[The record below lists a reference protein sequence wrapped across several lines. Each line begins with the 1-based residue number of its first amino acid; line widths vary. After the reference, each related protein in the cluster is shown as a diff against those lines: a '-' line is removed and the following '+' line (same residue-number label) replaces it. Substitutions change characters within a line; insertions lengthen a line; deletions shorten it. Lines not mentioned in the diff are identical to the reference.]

1 MSSDDFLLH
10 RMCAT
15 STTPLECIQ
24 SIVSE
29 HPRSR
34 RIIDAKGW
42 LPLHHALS
50 LGKQSSFGI
59 VEYLLEIYED
69 GSKRP
74 VEHGRTCLHLAVLSH
89 CSSFIVAM
97 LLNVWPEG
105 ALVKTNILEQTPLH
119 YSVRYGCT
127 IDTVRMLTDANR
139 ELLKE
144 QDGTGRL
151 PLHVALRNRCSQ
163 DVINWILKKDPTAT
177 THSDKCGY
185 YPAAVAVLAGSRLPA
200 LRLVIDTWGGAL
212 LEVTRDGDSL
222 MHTACRASSPP
233 ILKYLLHIGI
243 STNILNHKGM
253 KPHQCLPKRPR
264 KSNPKKSILGVDRTT
279 IMNCLVQITKA
290 RRSWNPQTHQLF
302 PPEFRSVSK
311 MLAMYSLR
319 LERKLVVHY
328 RENNPAYLRE
338 FFIFFLVVGHQHC
351 TVVTKQVFSCF
362 LVFLSSCFLVSLFPC
377 RFTLST
383 HLEIF
388 GPQLV

>member
-1 MSSDDFLLH
+1 
-10 RMCAT
+10 
-15 STTPLECIQ
+15 
-24 SIVSE
+24 
-29 HPRSR
+29 
-34 RIIDAKGW
+34 
-42 LPLHHALS
+42 
-50 LGKQSSFGI
+50 
-59 VEYLLEIYED
+59 
-69 GSKRP
+69 
-74 VEHGRTCLHLAVLSH
+74 
-89 CSSFIVAM
+89 
-97 LLNVWPEG
+97 
-105 ALVKTNILEQTPLH
+105 
-119 YSVRYGCT
+119 
-127 IDTVRMLTDANR
+127 
-139 ELLKE
+139 
-144 QDGTGRL
+144 
-151 PLHVALRNRCSQ
+151 
-163 DVINWILKKDPTAT
+163 
-177 THSDKCGY
+177 
-185 YPAAVAVLAGSRLPA
+185 LAGSRLPA

-338 FFIFFLVVGHQHC
+338 FFFF
-351 TVVTKQVFSCF
+351 FSGGGPLMHSCHLNKFF